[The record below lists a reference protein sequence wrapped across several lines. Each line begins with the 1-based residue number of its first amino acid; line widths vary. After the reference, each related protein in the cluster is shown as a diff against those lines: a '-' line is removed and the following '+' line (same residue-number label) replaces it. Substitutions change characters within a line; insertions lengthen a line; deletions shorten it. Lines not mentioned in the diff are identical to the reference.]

1 MENRLSSSGRFSQD
15 VRHWRSSG
23 RSKKICKI
31 ETLNLRILKIGSSSC
46 QMFNDVDWTKK
57 RNSERCISNSGRFKN
72 CGKQFSKGHRTFLS
86 PGDEKKRYGTLSYTL
101 EGKWDSIATQ
111 MMERFKESRH
121 PVVKSISALSRGI
134 LKRKKNR
141 DTVHINADASNT
153 ELLFRTIH
161 SALSTYGAVSSWCGE
176 SAQRTPSPQKES
188 TWEKFVAKEILWC
201 KLQGAI
207 IGHLETDCENVLR
220 DVKH

>member
-1 MENRLSSSGRFSQD
+1 
-15 VRHWRSSG
+15 
-23 RSKKICKI
+23 
-31 ETLNLRILKIGSSSC
+31 
-46 QMFNDVDWTKK
+46 MFNDVDWTKK
-57 RNSERCISNSGRFKN
+57 GNSERCISNSDHVKN
-72 CGKQFSKGHRTFLS
+72 CGKQFSQGHRTFLS
-86 PGDEKKRYGTLSYTL
+86 TGDEKKWYGNLSYTHV
-101 EGKWDSIATQ
+101 GTWDSIATQ

-188 TWEKFVAKEILWC
+188 TWEKFVAKEVNSLVQTPRSDNRASGNRLREC
-201 KLQGAI
+201 LQRCET
-207 IGHLETDCENVLR
+207 LEKDFQSTEHFQDEL
-220 DVKH
+220 